1 MKKSKLIFAA
11 AAVIGIFAGMYLV
24 LRFVK
29 NLFEDYAEEDLFD
42 EDADLDF
49 IDEDFEGED
58 DVPPVKEEKPAKASS
73 KVRRGYIPIKFHNA
87 ETAE

>member
-11 AAVIGIFAGMYLV
+11 AAVIGIFAGMYLL
-24 LRFVK
+24 LR
-29 NLFEDYAEEDLFD
+29 FD

-73 KVRRGYIPIKFHNA
+73 KVRRGRGYIPIKFHNA